1 MSRTF
6 GSPGEDGGLADRRT
20 ENQISIT
27 DLVTI
32 LSLDG
37 VRPLHEPLGLGG
49 LADVTAMARAIVKES
64 GLPTTQIDIY
74 PTFARHAEAPG
85 DQSEAAFLAWVAGAF
100 TGSHVAQPQVSVWLQ
115 LLRQV
120 RNGLANGTLALA
132 PAETA
137 SVRDFLSLVDT
148 QIDAEAF
155 EAKMDIVRRATMT
168 DWDQRIHMLYG
179 YVYRDTHAG
188 ADPLLPLKFANQ
200 GNGIK
205 RAVGLYPFDRRPDF
219 PHEELMAFG
228 MKFFDDNG
236 IWMPEKE
243 RFPSLP
249 EVK

>member
-1 MSRTF
+1 M
-6 GSPGEDGGLADRRT
+6 
-20 ENQISIT
+20 
-27 DLVTI
+27 
-32 LSLDG
+32 
-37 VRPLHEPLGLGG
+37 
-49 LADVTAMARAIVKES
+49 
-64 GLPTTQIDIY
+64 
-74 PTFARHAEAPG
+74 
-85 DQSEAAFLAWVAGAF
+85 AGAF

-219 PHEELMAFG
+219 PHEEPHGLRYEVLRRQWHLDAGKGEIPLSAGGEMNDFGRGTPLGETAFYL
-228 MKFFDDNG
+228 
-236 IWMPEKE
+236 
-243 RFPSLP
+243 SLDIATP
-249 EVK
+249 LSP